1 VALPTVNA
9 TAHAFGHYLT
19 HPYPSQSKT
28 LAGDLAISLER
39 ILLGFAIGTIIGV
52 AIGAAMSV
60 NQFIRQLID
69 PIIEVIMLLPPLA
82 FIPLF
87 IVWFGSVDVDRG
99 GRDAG
104 RHQRRGLPD
113 QPVDPSRRS

>member
-60 NQFIRQLID
+60 NQFIRPHPALAARRNR
-69 PIIEVIMLLPPLA
+69 PP
-82 FIPLF
+82 
-87 IVWFGSVDVDRG
+87 
-99 GRDAG
+99 
-104 RHQRRGLPD
+104 Q
-113 QPVDPSRRS
+113 SRT